1 MEKSDV
7 YQKLAESWLIGKNL
21 EQFITVEVVHDE
33 KFKPKEDGLLGKVL
47 KAPKYWDQLIPTD
60 VIIVIR
66 EDILDALEVEYG
78 INYRDAAFEK
88 ILNYVSW
95 DAENDKFV
103 KVNPDVIEHSGIL
116 QKYGVDHVNSV
127 KEATRQ
133 IQEKMEENS

>member
-7 YQKLAESWLIGKNL
+7 YQKLAESWLIEKNL
-21 EQFITVEVVHDE
+21 ERFMTVEVVHDE

-66 EDILDALEVEYG
+66 EDILDTLEVEYG

-88 ILNYVSW
+88 ILNYISW
-95 DAENDKFV
+95 DAENDRYV

>member
-7 YQKLAESWLIGKNL
+7 YQKLAESWLIEKNL
-21 EQFITVEVVHDE
+21 ERFITVEVVHDE

-66 EDILDALEVEYG
+66 EDILDTLEVEYG

-88 ILNYVSW
+88 ILNYISW
-95 DAENDKFV
+95 DAENDKYV

>member
-7 YQKLAESWLIGKNL
+7 YQKLAESWLIEKNL
-21 EQFITVEVVHDE
+21 ERFMTVEVVHDE

-66 EDILDALEVEYG
+66 EDILDTLEVEYG

-88 ILNYVSW
+88 ILNYISW
-95 DAENDKFV
+95 DAGNDKYV